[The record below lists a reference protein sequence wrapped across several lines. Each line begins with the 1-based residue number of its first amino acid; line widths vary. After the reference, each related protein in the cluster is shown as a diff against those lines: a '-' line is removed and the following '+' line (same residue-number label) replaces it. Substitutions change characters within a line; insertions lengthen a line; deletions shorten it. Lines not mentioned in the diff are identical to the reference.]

1 MDCVLLSISNVTQGL
16 FFYFQVLCVSFSMR
30 ARWDSGSAT
39 PKDLM
44 RHTQRPDVKNPA
56 FYTDVMWWTL

>member
-1 MDCVLLSISNVTQGL
+1 MDCVLLLISNVTQGL

-44 RHTQRPDVKNPA
+44 RRTQRPDVKNPA
-56 FYTDVMWWTL
+56 